1 MERNNNEIFKSINER
16 KNRWQKNKINNVK
29 AYMDEQKNEIINYT
43 NQILNSKWYSKN
55 ENSYNEMINW
65 NKY

>member
-1 MERNNNEIFKSINER
+1 MEKNNNEIFKSINER

-55 ENSYNEMINW
+55 ENS
-65 NKY
+65 K

>member
-1 MERNNNEIFKSINER
+1 MEKNNNEIFKSINER

-43 NQILNSKWYSKN
+43 NNILYSKWYSKK
-55 ENSYNEMINW
+55 ENS
-65 NKY
+65 K

>member
-55 ENSYNEMINW
+55 KNS
-65 NKY
+65 K

>member
-1 MERNNNEIFKSINER
+1 MEKNNNEIFKSINER

-55 ENSYNEMINW
+55 KNS
-65 NKY
+65 K

>member
-1 MERNNNEIFKSINER
+1 MEKNNNEIFKLINER

-29 AYMDEQKNEIINYT
+29 AYIDEQKNEIINYT

-55 ENSYNEMINW
+55 ENS
-65 NKY
+65 K